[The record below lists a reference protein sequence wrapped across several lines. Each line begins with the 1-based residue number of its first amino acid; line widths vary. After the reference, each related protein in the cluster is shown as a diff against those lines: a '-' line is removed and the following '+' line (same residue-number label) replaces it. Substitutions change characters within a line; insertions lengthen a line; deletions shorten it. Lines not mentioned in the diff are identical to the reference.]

1 LGAGMIVSSIIGKS
15 SSKEK
20 TIREYTKAE
29 KELNEFIR
37 TNYPEW
43 DCKEI

>member
-15 SSKEK
+15 SGKEK